1 MVIVADHAPCRFW
14 RDESGATL
22 LEYGMLSLL
31 ITALAIVAV
40 TAIGAKVSNGF
51 VLANAG
57 LP

>member
-1 MVIVADHAPCRFW
+1 MVAAREGSRRFW
-14 RDESGATL
+14 QDERGATL
-22 LEYGMLSLL
+22 LEYGMLAML

-40 TAIGAKVSNGF
+40 TAIGSKVSNGF

>member
-1 MVIVADHAPCRFW
+1 MIIADHAPRRFW

>member
-1 MVIVADHAPCRFW
+1 VIIADHAPCRFW

>member
-1 MVIVADHAPCRFW
+1 MDSIRNAARRFW
-14 RDESGATL
+14 QDDHGATL
-22 LEYGMLSLL
+22 LEYGMLAML

-40 TAIGAKVSNGF
+40 TAIGVKVSNGF